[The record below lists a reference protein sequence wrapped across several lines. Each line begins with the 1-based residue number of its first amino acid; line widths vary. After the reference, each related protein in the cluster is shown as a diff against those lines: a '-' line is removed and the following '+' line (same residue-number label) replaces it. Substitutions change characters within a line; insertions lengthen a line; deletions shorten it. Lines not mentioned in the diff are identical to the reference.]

1 MRRSPS
7 LTHARTRLATLV
19 TASLATGLLLTA
31 NAEARGFGGGGFHG
45 FGGGGIEHG
54 GFHFGGDEMA
64 GYRGSHPL
72 FGDDARPAW
81 GGDRPLDRPGDGP
94 LDRPGDRP
102 INIDNQHNVNIQSN
116 FYNRP
121 FNGWH
126 PNWANGGYWNHRPWN
141 AGWYH
146 WQPNNW
152 GWWNANAA
160 AWGIAGLATG
170 VAIAELVNNASA
182 QQSTVIVVPETQY
195 QLNYASVDAVGSQG
209 ASFSYTLSG
218 GATLQGAVNCTQ
230 GLLNGQV
237 PQTAANA
244 QLVNAVCQ
252 VAFGSAG

>member
-1 MRRSPS
+1 MLINSILRSR
-7 LTHARTRLATLV
+7 THPQARTSGAIFVSVCLA
-19 TASLATGLLLTA
+19 SGLLLSA
-31 NAEARGFGGGGFHG
+31 SAQARDFGGGGFHG
-45 FGGGGIEHG
+45 FGGGDLGHG

-72 FGDDARPAW
+72 FGDDVRPAL
-81 GGDRPLDRPGDGP
+81 GGDRP

-102 INIDNQHNVNIQSN
+102 INIDNQHNINIQNN

-146 WQPNNW
+146 WGPTNW

-170 VAIAELVNNASA
+170 VAITELVNNAAA

-195 QLNYASVDAVGSQG
+195 QLNYGSVEAVGTQG
-209 ASFSYTLSG
+209 ASFAYTLSG
-218 GATLQGAVNCTQ
+218 GATLQGAVNCKQ